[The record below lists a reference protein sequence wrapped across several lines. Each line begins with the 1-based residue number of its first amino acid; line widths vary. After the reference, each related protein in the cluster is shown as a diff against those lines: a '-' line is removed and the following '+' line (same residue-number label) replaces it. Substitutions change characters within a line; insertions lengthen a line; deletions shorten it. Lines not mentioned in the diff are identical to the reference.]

1 VRGTGSQGRKLGVNV
16 GTLYTK
22 GLFKGHVRILVA
34 DDQELV
40 RKRVCATLTA
50 RSDFEVCAEA
60 ANGKEAVEKAKALN
74 PDLVILDITMPL
86 MNGLDAARAIHAF
99 SPATPVLILSI
110 HKSNQ
115 LVDEARKFG
124 ASGYVT
130 KEDAVQDLI
139 HAADVVLRNQT
150 FFPERF

>member
-1 VRGTGSQGRKLGVNV
+1 V
-16 GTLYTK
+16 GGFFTK
-22 GLFKGHVRILVA
+22 GLLQGHVRILVA

-40 RKRVCATLTA
+40 RKRVCATLTS

-60 ANGKEAVEKAKALN
+60 TNGKEAVEKVKQLN

-86 MNGLDAARAIHAF
+86 MNGLEAARVIHSFA
-99 SPATPVLILSI
+99 PCTPVLILSI

-115 LVDEARKFG
+115 LVDEARKIG

-130 KEDAVQDLI
+130 KEDAVQKLVQ
-139 HAADVVLRNQT
+139 AADVVLHNET
-150 FFPERF
+150 FFPPRF